1 MSEIINNSRMRR
13 SALIID
19 NKQIKI
25 INDSQLFSML
35 S

>member
-1 MSEIINNSRMRR
+1 MYNRTTMSEIINNSRRR

-25 INDSQLFSML
+25 KITNGS
-35 S
+35 